1 MTNLITFYL
10 SQIIGQKIQDENGN
24 YSGRLSDL
32 QVDVFLQP
40 NEHPDPEKPKVTGIK
55 LKYHKK
61 SRFVSFESFRIEKIK
76 DKVCLKCIKK
86 PVDISPFSDAGGL
99 LLCHH
104 VLDKQ
109 IVDLDGIKVVRVNDI
124 RLAMV
129 SYGLYVVAVDI
140 GVSGLLRRI
149 GIEKPIQDILSV
161 FNARIPAEYISWDD
175 LATIDDATHNITL
188 SKTTDKLNKLH
199 PSDLADILE
208 ELGKASITKIFSS
221 LDNEKAADVLEELE
235 TSSQIHL
242 IESLSVEKAADV
254 LEKMPANEAAD
265 IIDELEDE
273 KQELL
278 LNEMEKESSEDVKEI
293 LEYPDNC
300 VGSIMTTDFLAFTEN
315 KTVEDVLVELRIKKP
330 ESDLLYNLFI
340 TDENS
345 RLKATLSLR
354 DLVISEPH
362 KMLKEIMT
370 LDPLSVLDHDKLD
383 SLAEITEKYNLLAIP
398 VIDEEEVIQGMVVID
413 DIIEDLLK
421 KGRTNK

>member
-10 SQIIGQKIQDENGN
+10 SQVLGQKIRDENGN
-24 YSGRLSDL
+24 YIGRLSDL
-32 QVDVFLQP
+32 QVDVFLLG
-40 NEHPDPEKPKVTGIK
+40 NGHPEPEKPKVTGIK

-61 SRFVSFESFRIEKIK
+61 ARFISFECFRIDKIK
-76 DKVCLKCIKK
+76 DKVSFKCIKK
-86 PVDISPFSDAGGL
+86 PVYLSSDDDSGGL
-99 LLCHH
+99 LLCRH

-129 SYGLYVVAVDI
+129 SYGLYAVAVDI

-149 GIEKPIQDILSV
+149 GIEKPVQDILSV
-161 FNARIPAEYISWDD
+161 FNARITAEYINWDD
-175 LATIDDATHNITL
+175 LATIDDVSHNITL
-188 SKTTDKLNKLH
+188 SKTTSKLNTLH

-208 ELGKASITKIFSS
+208 ELGKESITRIFSS

-242 IESLSVEKAADV
+242 IESMSVEKAADV

-265 IIDELEDE
+265 IIDELEDD
-273 KQELL
+273 KAELL
-278 LNEMEKESSEDVKEI
+278 LNEMDKESSEDVKDI
-293 LEYPDNC
+293 LEYPDNS

-315 KTVEDVLVELRIKKP
+315 KTVEDVLNELRIKKP

-340 TDENS
+340 TDDKS
-345 RLKATLSLR
+345 RLVATLSLR

-362 KMLKEIMT
+362 KMLKDIMT
-370 LDPLSVLDHDKLD
+370 LEPLSVQDYDRLD

-413 DIIEDLLK
+413 DIVEDLLK